1 MWFVVMMFHISEVE
15 LRRVH
20 QDFILSTAV
29 DEVLERSALCSLVNL
44 LLSSLCS
51 RLKNSAEQEQ
61 QRAQSL
67 SLDLQRKEDDA
78 NDLREKLADYK
89 KQIQQVQKE
98 VRSGS
103 STRSASEEAASPPEL
118 PVPPAT

>member
-1 MWFVVMMFHISEVE
+1 MDAK
-15 LRRVH
+15 
-20 QDFILSTAV
+20 QQ
-29 DEVLERSALCSLVNL
+29 
-44 LLSSLCS
+44 
-51 RLKNSAEQEQ
+51 QE
-61 QRAQSL
+61 RAQSL

-103 STRSASEEAASPPEL
+103 STWLGSEVAASPAEL
-118 PVPPAT
+118 ATQIVHLHVGRWDT

>member
-1 MWFVVMMFHISEVE
+1 MFW
-15 LRRVH
+15 
-20 QDFILSTAV
+20 ST
-29 DEVLERSALCSLVNL
+29 LCSLLNL
-44 LLSSLCS
+44 LLSSHWS
-51 RLKNSAEQEQ
+51 RLKNDAKQEQE
-61 QRAQSL
+61 RAQSL

-103 STRSASEEAASPPEL
+103 STCSGSELAASPPEL
-118 PVPPAT
+118 LVPPAT